1 MDVTIAVVSY
11 NVSPLLERCL
21 HSAERAL
28 AEVDGGRV
36 VVVDNASRDESTS
49 LVRTRFPQAKL
60 IENHENAGFGAACDQ
75 ALLMAE
81 TETILFVNPDAEL
94 ADGALTALV
103 QRLESTPS
111 AALCGA
117 RLYFPDGRPQ
127 PSRRRF
133 PTVPVLLLEAT
144 PLEWR
149 GPRWPALAAYYRDR
163 APETAA
169 SEDWLSGAC
178 LLARVSALRSVGGFD
193 PAFFM
198 YFEEVDLCRRLAA
211 RGWETWYE
219 PGAAVTHH
227 HSRSADQ
234 DLASKDRHYYRSKYR
249 YAARY
254 FGRTTARAIRLASAA
269 QFALEL
275 ALQRRRRDT
284 ALVKRYAKLLRWHL
298 SSDR

>member
-11 NVSPLLERCL
+11 NVAPLLERCL
-21 HSAERAL
+21 ETAERAL
-28 AEVDGGRV
+28 AEVGGGRV
-36 VVVDNASRDESTS
+36 IVVDNASRDESAS
-49 LVRTRFPQAKL
+49 LVRARFPQAQL
-60 IENHENAGFGAACDQ
+60 LANGDNAGFGAACDQ

-81 TETILFVNPDAEL
+81 TEAILFLNPDVEL
-94 ADGALTALV
+94 AGGALTALMR
-103 QRLESTPS
+103 RLDATPH
-111 AALCGA
+111 AALCGP
-117 RLYFPDGRPQ
+117 RLSFPDGRPQ

-149 GPRWPALAAYYRDR
+149 GPRWPALGAYYRDG
-163 APETAA
+163 AADTAA
-169 SEDWLSGAC
+169 REDWLSGAC
-178 LLARVSALRSVGGFD
+178 LLARVSALRSAGGFD
-193 PAFFM
+193 PVFFM

-234 DLASKDRHYYRSKYR
+234 DLAAKDRHYYRSKYR
-249 YAARY
+249 YVARY
-254 FGRTTARAIRLASAA
+254 FGRNTARAIRLASAA

-284 ALVKRYAKLLRWHL
+284 VLIKRYATVLRWHL
-298 SSDR
+298 GADH